1 MPSRLPPGPADPPDP
16 SAALLPHYHHRPR
29 PILVPVVSA
38 AAALTAL
45 AVTATVLAVL
55 LYRRLARG
63 SAAPTAPADLKPPP
77 TSPLRQFA
85 YSQLRRATASFSPS
99 HKLGQGGFGPVF
111 RGALPSGQ
119 EIAVKLMDSGSLQ
132 GEREFQNELALAGK
146 MLAMGS
152 SPDRGWV
159 VAPLGY
165 CSSDEKRRRR
175 RWRRWRGEDKEE
187 VVVEACAA
195 GAGTGRRLLLVYEL
209 MHNGSLQDALL
220 DRRCPELMDWGRR
233 FSVALDIARGL
244 QFLHAV
250 CDPPVIHGDIK
261 PSNILLDAC
270 LSAKIADFGL
280 ARLQTPVADDL
291 PAVAVAP
298 ASNLGDNEVAIEI
311 ELNQA
316 VTGDSK
322 SFPNDRK
329 ESAVGGGEDDA
340 SIMGET
346 AESTTT
352 TTGFEESIGCGGL
365 AINGGGNGVITPEK
379 SPEEDE
385 GFTTASPVETA
396 VGLEVASTSETGGG
410 FDRVSVD
417 SGKDAAASG
426 SRRGGRKKSG
436 PGKDWWWRQDTGG
449 GANSESGGGVK
460 DYVMEWIRSE
470 IKKERPKSDWITASA
485 ASAEDC
491 LPKPSGGRS
500 ERKKQQRRMEWWVS
514 LDEEKSKK
522 KEKSRPPREWWR
534 EEFCEELTNK
544 QKRRAIQKSQSNIEK
559 GEQQWWQKDEG
570 LESPSGRRK
579 RRKKKSWSRSSRTSM
594 DGWMEGISGEIRTT
608 GRRSSQDW
616 ASGDIPKSG
625 TVSSTPSMRGTVC
638 YVAPEYGGGGPLS
651 EKCDIYS
658 FGVLLLV
665 LVSGRRPLQ
674 VTASPMSEFERANLI
689 SWARH
694 LAHLGRLLD
703 LVDPSLRAV
712 DREQVL
718 LCITVA
724 LLCLQRSP
732 ACRPSTKEIIGMLTG
747 QSEPPNLPLE
757 FSPSPP
763 GGFSFKSRKKARVSV
778 FLQFSYGSKK
788 LLALERKAEEYPYS
802 YPG

>member
-1 MPSRLPPGPADPPDP
+1 MPSRPPRGPADPPDP
-16 SAALLPHYHHRPR
+16 T
-29 PILVPVVSA
+29 
-38 AAALTAL
+38 AAALPHHHRHHHHHPRHHPILLTVVATAAAIIFLALTTAL
-45 AVTATVLAVL
+45 LVML

-63 SAAPTAPADLKPPP
+63 GGGSTGTADLKPPP
-77 TSPLRQFA
+77 PNPLRRFS

-99 HKLGQGGFGPVF
+99 NKLGQGGFGSVF

-119 EIAVKLMDSGSLQ
+119 GIAVKLMDLGSLQ

-165 CSSDEKRRRR
+165 CFSDEKRQSRRWWRRR
-175 RWRRWRGEDKEE
+175 MMEADEEEEE
-187 VVVEACAA
+187 VVEASAT
-195 GAGTGRRLLLVYEL
+195 GGGTGRRLLLVYEL

-220 DRRCPELMDWGRR
+220 DRRCPELMDWDRR

-261 PSNILLDAC
+261 PSNILLDAQ

-280 ARLQTPVADDL
+280 ARLKTPVTHDPPTA
-291 PAVAVAP
+291 ATASAP
-298 ASNLGDNEVAIEI
+298 TSNLFDDEVVIEI
-311 ELNQA
+311 DLEKTVAN
-316 VTGDSK
+316 DSK
-322 SFPNDRK
+322 SISNDRK
-329 ESAVGGGEDDA
+329 KEPAVGVGEDDA

-352 TTGFEESIGCGGL
+352 TVEFEETIAYGGL
-365 AINGGGNGVITPEK
+365 APEK
-379 SPEEDE
+379 SPGEDE
-385 GFTTASPVETA
+385 IFTTASPVETA
-396 VGLEVASTSETGGG
+396 ATLDVASTSEAGGG
-410 FDRVSVD
+410 FDMISMD
-417 SGKDAAASG
+417 SEKDPAASC
-426 SRRGGRKKSG
+426 SQKGGRKKSG
-436 PGKDWWWRQDTGG
+436 VGRDWWWRQEAGG

-460 DYVMEWIRSE
+460 DYVMEWVRSE
-470 IKKERPKSDWITASA
+470 IKKERPKSDWITSRT

-491 LPKPSGGRS
+491 LPKSLGGGRS
-500 ERKKQQRRMEWWVS
+500 ERKKKRRRRMEWWAL
-514 LDEEKSKK
+514 LDEEKSN
-522 KEKSRPPREWWR
+522 KEKSRGAREWWR
-534 EEFCEELTNK
+534 EEFCEELMK
-544 QKRRAIQKSQSNIEK
+544 KSRRSGEKR
-559 GEQQWWQKDEG
+559 EQQWWHKDED
-570 LESPSGRRK
+570 LALPSAGRK
-579 RRKKKSWSRSSRTSM
+579 RRKKSWSLGSRTSV
-594 DGWMEGISGEIRTT
+594 DGWTEGIGGEMRTT
-608 GRRSSQDW
+608 RRRSNQDW
-616 ASGDIPKSG
+616 ASGDIPNG

-638 YVAPEYGGGGPLS
+638 YAAPEYGGGGPLS

-694 LAHLGRLLD
+694 LARLGRLLD

-712 DREQVL
+712 DREQAL
-718 LCITVA
+718 LCIMIA

-732 ACRPSTKEIIGMLTG
+732 ARRPSIEAIIGMLTG
-747 QSEPPNLPLE
+747 QSQPPHLPLE
-757 FSPSPP
+757 FSPSSP
-763 GGFSFKSRKKARVSV
+763 GGFPFKSRKKAR
-778 FLQFSYGSKK
+778 
-788 LLALERKAEEYPYS
+788 
-802 YPG
+802 